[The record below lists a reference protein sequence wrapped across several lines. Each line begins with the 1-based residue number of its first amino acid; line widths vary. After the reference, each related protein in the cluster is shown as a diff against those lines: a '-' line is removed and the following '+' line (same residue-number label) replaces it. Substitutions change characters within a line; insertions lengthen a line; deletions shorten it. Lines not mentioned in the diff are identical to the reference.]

1 MHRQKHQLE
10 DLLEIATTNQLFQFN
25 GELYEQ
31 TDGVAMGSPLGPLL
45 ANVFMC
51 QIEDQLEQSNMI
63 PSFYRRYVDD
73 TLVTMPNTEA
83 ATDFLRVLNDA
94 HPSLSFTM
102 ELENEDSIPFL
113 GTVITRSGN
122 KLKTNVYRKPTN
134 TGPLLHFQSHVDN
147 RYKRGLVNT
156 MVDRAYRL
164 SSNKEAF
171 FIECDKLR
179 TIFSKLSYPKEMI
192 NSTIHRFGQD
202 RTEHNATPQL
212 DPSVYIRLPF
222 TDQRSANRVRREIH
236 SLESKI
242 DIRIQPAFTSKKLSQ
257 VLSVKEIKPP
267 IVNTHC
273 VVYLFECDL

>member
-1 MHRQKHQLE
+1 
-10 DLLEIATTNQLFQFN
+10 
-25 GELYEQ
+25 
-31 TDGVAMGSPLGPLL
+31 
-45 ANVFMC
+45 
-51 QIEDQLEQSNMI
+51 MI
-63 PSFYRRYVDD
+63 SVGFLW
-73 TLVTMPNTEA
+73 TLV
-83 ATDFLRVLNDA
+83 L
-94 HPSLSFTM
+94 SLFPDLVM
-102 ELENEDSIPFL
+102 
-113 GTVITRSGN
+113 TVPRNGMD
-122 KLKTNVYRKPTN
+122 
-134 TGPLLHFQSHVDN
+134 TGLLLHFQSHVDN

-242 DIRIQPAFTSKKLSQ
+242 DIRIQPVFTSKKLS
-257 VLSVKEIKPP
+257 
-267 IVNTHC
+267 
-273 VVYLFECDL
+273 